1 MSLESAKAFLKKVG
15 EDEEFKKLLEKA
27 ENDDERQKIVREA
40 GFDFTKEELKEV
52 ISGSGELSDK
62 DLEKVA
68 GGSAGSWTYEVVAYV
83 AGAL

>member
-1 MSLESAKAFLKKVG
+1 MSLQSAKAFLKKVG

-27 ENDDERQKIVREA
+27 ENDNERQKIVKDA
-40 GFDFTKEELKEV
+40 GFDFTKEELKEA
-52 ISGSGELSDK
+52 ISGSGELSDE

-68 GGSAGSWTYEVVAYV
+68 GGSAGTWAYGVVAYV